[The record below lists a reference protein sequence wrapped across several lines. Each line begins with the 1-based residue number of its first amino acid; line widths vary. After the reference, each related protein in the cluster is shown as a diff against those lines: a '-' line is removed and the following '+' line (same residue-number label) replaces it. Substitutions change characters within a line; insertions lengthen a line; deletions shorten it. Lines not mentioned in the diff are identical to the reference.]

1 MSNATV
7 ALTAENQSV
16 LRTAAYG
23 AVTLLAA
30 AGAPAKSVSRGSIA
44 LLSATG
50 LVGHVLSGKSNDIH
64 LSGKSVADIAEQV
77 LPSLT
82 ATLRL
87 LDQYPGEAANFRDT
101 VKVAVAAASQPKKGE
116 PAPAVV
122 AMSQKI
128 AAALAA

>member
-7 ALTAENQSV
+7 ALTAQDQSV

-23 AVTLLAA
+23 AITLLAA
-30 AGAPAKSVSRGSIA
+30 AGAKSVSRGSAA

-50 LVGHVLSGKSNDIH
+50 LVGHVLSGRSNDIH
-64 LSGKSVADIAEQV
+64 LTGKSVAELAEQI

-82 ATLRL
+82 ATVGL
-87 LDQYPGEAANFRDT
+87 LEEYPGEAANFRDT
-101 VKVAVAAASQPKKGE
+101 IMVAVAAASQPKKGE